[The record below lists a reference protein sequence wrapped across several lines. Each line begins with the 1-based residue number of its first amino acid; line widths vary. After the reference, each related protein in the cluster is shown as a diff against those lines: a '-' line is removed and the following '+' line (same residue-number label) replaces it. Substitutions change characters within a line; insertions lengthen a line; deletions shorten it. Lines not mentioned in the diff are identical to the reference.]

1 MGWGPKKIKTHKA
14 DKASRNLW
22 FVVRISVC
30 PSTVILCPLLSTSF
44 PSRPPTDLPAAT
56 TLPLT
61 FAHHIT
67 ANHVR
72 YRVCHRERRRRCVS
86 DDPHGSRPDQEG
98 RVSLVFVGRG
108 GLGAGCAFFSPNALI
123 RGRQT
128 VDVFSLF
135 QVFRCRAFSLLRTKS
150 SSLLTAIVSSL
161 APGSIFSHP
170 VVQRRL

>member
-1 MGWGPKKIKTHKA
+1 
-14 DKASRNLW
+14 
-22 FVVRISVC
+22 V
-30 PSTVILCPLLSTSF
+30 STTKYFIPF
-44 PSRPPTDLPAAT
+44 PPAHRPSRCHHTPPYICSSHHSQPCPIPSMPSRAPTPVRQRRSPWKPA
-56 TLPLT
+56 
-61 FAHHIT
+61 
-67 ANHVR
+67 R
-72 YRVCHRERRRRCVS
+72 SRREGES
-86 DDPHGSRPDQEG
+86 G
-98 RVSLVFVGRG
+98 FVGRG